1 MKQNIMKGY
10 IMFYN
15 RKSEL
20 KILEQEYQK
29 LGSAFTVIWF

>member
-1 MKQNIMKGY
+1 MKPNIMKGY

-20 KILEQEYQK
+20 NTLEQEYK
-29 LGSAFTVIWF
+29 KRGSVFM